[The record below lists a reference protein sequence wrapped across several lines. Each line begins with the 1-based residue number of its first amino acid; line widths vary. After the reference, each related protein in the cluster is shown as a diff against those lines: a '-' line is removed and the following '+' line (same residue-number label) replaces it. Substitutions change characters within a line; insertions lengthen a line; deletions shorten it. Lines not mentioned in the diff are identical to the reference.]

1 MNNITPQGNSK
12 TRIKLF
18 DNLYEFQ
25 EFYLIKD
32 NNAFKIFIGKRKDDI
47 IIKCENYEIQF
58 TFNELSILTKT
69 VFNNIDESYNYIIK
83 LFQKNKVSIKD
94 IDINKTFKLILK
106 VYIQNEEKN
115 IEIILLYEKGNKDLI
130 INEINNNYSELKN
143 EIKSLKDE
151 LSN

>member
-47 IIKCENYEIQF
+47 IMKF
-58 TFNELSILTKT
+58 
-69 VFNNIDESYNYIIK
+69 
-83 LFQKNKVSIKD
+83 
-94 IDINKTFKLILK
+94 
-106 VYIQNEEKN
+106 
-115 IEIILLYEKGNKDLI
+115 
-130 INEINNNYSELKN
+130 
-143 EIKSLKDE
+143 
-151 LSN
+151 